1 MIEHHMTIII
11 FKCKLWLLLLWK
23 KLTELASDMNLGALF
38 QFAAIRLA
46 TTGKPVPSGPLLGL
60 SAVTS
65 VVFALSYLQT
75 RVLLP

>member
-1 MIEHHMTIII
+1 M
-11 FKCKLWLLLLWK
+11 LWLLLLRRK
-23 KLTELASDMNLGALF
+23 FDEFASDMKLGALF

-46 TTGKPVPSGPLLGL
+46 ATGKPVPSGPLLGL